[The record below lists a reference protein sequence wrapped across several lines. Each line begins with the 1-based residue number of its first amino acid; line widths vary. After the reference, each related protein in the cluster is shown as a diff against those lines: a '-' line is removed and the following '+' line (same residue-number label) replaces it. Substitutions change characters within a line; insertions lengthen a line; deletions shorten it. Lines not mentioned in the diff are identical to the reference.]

1 MFDKIKTGSELLKKQ
16 SQMKKQLKEIIVSN
30 STRAGSIVIRGDKR
44 IEKITI
50 NGEESKEIKDL
61 INDTMKKV
69 DKKVEKKMRGQM
81 GDLFGL

>member
-1 MFDKIKTGSELLKKQ
+1 VFDKIKTGSELLKKQ